1 MNIEDIYRVFLK
13 GKEITTDSR
22 ACAAGSVFVSLRGQ
36 TFNGNAFARKA
47 LEGGCSCAIIDD
59 ASYAV
64 KGDKRYILVDDS
76 LRTLQQLAY
85 IHRERLG
92 TPVIAI
98 TGSNGK
104 TSTKELTSAV
114 LSRKYNVLYTEGNL
128 NNHIGVPKT
137 LLRLTEKDD
146 IAVIEMGANH
156 CGEIKTLAE
165 IAAPNHAV
173 ITNVGRAHLEGFGSF
188 AGVKRTK
195 GELYDYIKNRRG
207 DGFIFINRDDKDLR
221 AMADERKL
229 RNRVY
234 YGASEDKANSVSGIV
249 TGCSPFL
256 NFKWHTSHN
265 GLFDN
270 TFHEVSTHVIGSYN
284 IYNMLAAA
292 AVGHFFNVS
301 DDDISAALAN
311 YTPRNNRSQ
320 MIRTEHNR
328 LIVDAYNANPTSMAA
343 AIGDFSRMDYGNKML
358 IIGEMAELGEAS
370 EDEHRK
376 LVDLL
381 QGNGFKDVWLV
392 GDAFKCFAGG
402 DYPFFDDVEA
412 VKEAITAH
420 QPQGKTIF
428 IKGSHST
435 RLYELPAL
443 L

>member
-1 MNIEDIYRVFLK
+1 MSIDDIYRIFLIQK
-13 GKEITTDSR
+13 HITTDSR
-22 ACAAGSVFVSLRGQ
+22 DCRAGSIFLSLKGK
-36 TFNGNAFARKA
+36 TFNGNAFAGKA
-47 LEGGCSCAIIDD
+47 LQGGCTYAIIDE

-64 KGDKRYILVDDS
+64 KGDKRYILVDDCLS
-76 LRTLQQLAY
+76 TLQQLAHL
-85 IHRERLG
+85 HRQTLG
-92 TPVIAI
+92 TTVLAI

-104 TSTKELTSAV
+104 TTTKELVAAV
-114 LSRKYNVLYTEGNL
+114 LSTKYRVLYTEGNL

-137 LLRLTEKDD
+137 LLRMTEKDD

-156 CGEIKTLAE
+156 PGEIKTLAD
-165 IAAPNHAV
+165 IAAPNHAL
-173 ITNVGRAHLEGFGSF
+173 ITNVGRAHLEGFGTF

-195 GELYDYIKNRRG
+195 GELYDYIKANRS
-207 DGFIFINRDDKDLR
+207 DGFIFINGDDSDLK
-221 AMADERKL
+221 AMADERQL
-229 RNRVY
+229 PNRVY
-234 YGASEDKANSVSGIV
+234 YGAQDDKANSVAGNVI
-249 TGCSPFL
+249 GCSPFL
-256 NFKWHTSHN
+256 NFKWRSSKD
-265 GLFDN
+265 GALDIP
-270 TFHEVSTHVIGSYN
+270 FHEVSTHVIGSYN

-301 DDDISAALAN
+301 DDDITAALAN

-320 MIRTEHNR
+320 MIETQHNR

-343 AIGDFSRMDYGNKML
+343 AIDDFSKMDYGNKML

-381 QGNGFKDVWLV
+381 QGNGFSDVWLV
-392 GDAFKCFAGG
+392 GDAFKPFAGD
-402 DYPFFDDVEA
+402 DYPFFDNVEA
-412 VKEAITAH
+412 VKEAITAC
-420 QPQGKTIF
+420 QPQGKTIL